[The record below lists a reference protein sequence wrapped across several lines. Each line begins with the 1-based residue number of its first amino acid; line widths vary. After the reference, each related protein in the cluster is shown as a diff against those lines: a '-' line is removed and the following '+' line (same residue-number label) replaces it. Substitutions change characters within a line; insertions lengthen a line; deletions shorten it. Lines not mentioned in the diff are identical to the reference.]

1 MNVSSHGPNRG
12 ALPGGGPRMFSRL
25 RRSVVRM
32 CSGARGIFSLAVI
45 DCWIVVAVV
54 SRFWTPQ
61 PLYGTDGYHAWS
73 APSPDHWLGRDGTGA
88 DMLSWLMAGSWTDLV
103 IVVLTIV
110 LAALIGIALIAA
122 MVSRARGVSGVVT
135 VAVDALISIP
145 TVLIALVLAVPFGAS
160 IAVVIVACGV
170 GYGLNLA
177 RIARPEAVLIARSDF
192 VESAVS
198 CGASQAY
205 ILIRHILP
213 NLMSTMLVQLSL
225 SAGTVVLAESGLTY
239 LGIGVPS
246 GVPSW
251 GRSLATSVRF
261 IAIHPMTVVWPGL
274 AVTLV
279 VVALNMFGDL
289 LRDRW
294 DTGATHD
301 EEDES

>member
-1 MNVSSHGPNRG
+1 M
-12 ALPGGGPRMFSRL
+12 
-25 RRSVVRM
+25 
-32 CSGARGIFSLAVI
+32 
-45 DCWIVVAVV
+45 
-54 SRFWTPQ
+54 
-61 PLYGTDGYHAWS
+61 
-73 APSPDHWLGRDGTGA
+73 
-88 DMLSWLMAGSWTDLV
+88 
-103 IVVLTIV
+103 
-110 LAALIGIALIAA
+110 
-122 MVSRARGVSGVVT
+122 
-135 VAVDALISIP
+135 AVDALISIP

-198 CGASQAY
+198 CGASQVY